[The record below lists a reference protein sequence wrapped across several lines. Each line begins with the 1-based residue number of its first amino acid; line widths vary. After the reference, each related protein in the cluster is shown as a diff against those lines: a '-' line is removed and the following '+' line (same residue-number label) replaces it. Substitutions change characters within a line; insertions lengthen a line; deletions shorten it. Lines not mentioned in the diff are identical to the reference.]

1 VYLDKMQAH
10 TSHGKLVHDLEKI
23 LVDKKVDLYRR
34 EWDLELHAAT
44 LAEVQSWGLNPQD
57 NHDELMEFIKLQ
69 GLLRDIEVDRAIE
82 GRWLATLVGD
92 VS

>member
-1 VYLDKMQAH
+1 
-10 TSHGKLVHDLEKI
+10 
-23 LVDKKVDLYRR
+23 
-34 EWDLELHAAT
+34 
-44 LAEVQSWGLNPQD
+44 
-57 NHDELMEFIKLQ
+57 MEFIKLQ